1 MSILQD
7 NLNTIKETASELAD
21 VINQI
26 AKMNGSDVEI
36 GECTSFADYPEL
48 LRKATSATS
57 GIVTVFAYRISEHE
71 ETCHHTCCSTGIYSR
86 SIWSAKKMG
95 RCGSVVNL
103 YENCP

>member
-1 MSILQD
+1 MRALFLIYMSILQD

-36 GECTSFADYPEL
+36 GECTGFADYPKL

-57 GIVTVFAYRISEHE
+57 GIVTVFAYRISDVDP
-71 ETCHHTCCSTGIYSR
+71 GIPDTDGSFDFVSNTYS
-86 SIWSAKKMG
+86 AP
-95 RCGSVVNL
+95 
-103 YENCP
+103 EN